1 MDNNNS
7 DIVKNLTNIESL
19 VSNYQLK
26 LDNITS
32 EIKQYKQMFNSIL
45 ENDDEYQKVSEEVAK
60 LNKDKKI
67 AKQKLLI
74 KPETKEL
81 VEKIKDYQHQI
92 KEIKPSNAIYM
103 KYIEKE
109 NDDKVVKLS
118 KTIHMKEEEVSEET
132 EVETE
137 DEVEVEEDEES

>member
-1 MDNNNS
+1 MKCPTHVADNS
-7 DIVKNLTNIESL
+7 DISCVMSTQVVEFVNNSL
-19 VSNYQLK
+19 QLSK
-26 LDNITS
+26 DS
-32 EIKQYKQMFNSIL
+32 FNF
-45 ENDDEYQKVSEEVAK
+45 DD
-60 LNKDKKI
+60 
-67 AKQKLLI
+67 
-74 KPETKEL
+74 
-81 VEKIKDYQHQI
+81 HQI